1 MDYSKYKGY
10 KRYFF
15 VDYEN
20 VNVDGMQGVG
30 KLLETD
36 CVLIYYSKNAETLT
50 FGLHRR
56 INESNADFDYI
67 RILDEIKNALDVRL
81 LDNIREIIKTNRNA
95 EYYIVSNDKDY
106 DDFINKS
113 KKRVLIEKL
122 SRICDYQEITKH
134 KDDKND
140 KANKKEQR
148 IRSHFGKYLSEYS
161 EDKEEIISIILNSKS
176 RQQINNELQKLFY
189 NDDVKEIMD
198 AFKPIIKDMPGK

>member
-67 RILDEIKNALDVRL
+67 RILDGIKNALDVRL
-81 LDNIREIIKTNRNA
+81 LDNIRKIIKTNRNA

-122 SRICDYQEITKH
+122 SRICDYQKITKH
-134 KDDKND
+134 KDNEND

-148 IRSHFGKYLSEYS
+148 IRSHFGKCLSEYS

-189 NDDVKEIMD
+189 NDGVKEIMD